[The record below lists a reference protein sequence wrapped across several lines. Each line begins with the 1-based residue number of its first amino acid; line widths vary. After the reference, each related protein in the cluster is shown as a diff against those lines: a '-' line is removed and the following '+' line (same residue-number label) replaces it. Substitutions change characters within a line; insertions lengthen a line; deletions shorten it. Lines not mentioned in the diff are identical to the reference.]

1 MSPVILPNSVEE
13 LEAIAQNVVFIL
25 QSGADQVVVVPEDKR
40 TIENTL
46 LVLQEA
52 QSEAA
57 CLQTL
62 CTFPAM
68 VHMDKDV
75 RVAATEAKKLLQK
88 AWSSLFSRRDVYVI
102 ISRLDSASLSTDAQT
117 RRLLEHTLR
126 LFRRH
131 GCGLSLQNQERL
143 MAIRSEIS
151 IKELDFQKNLNEDT
165 TEILLTGDELDGC
178 SEAWLSGLKTKKID
192 EVNYYRVTMKT
203 PDILNV
209 GKNASLPSTR
219 KRVSVTYRQVCT
231 TTNGPILEQL
241 INLRHEAATLLGF
254 KNHAAYQLDINM
266 AKTVVAVENF
276 LDGITTSIASK
287 LEDDRKELLD
297 LKKVECQR
305 RGWSFD
311 GELQS
316 SDVKYY
322 QELLFKE
329 KYSVDNNHI
338 QEFFPLDYV
347 RDQIL
352 GIYAHIFQLRFQQIP
367 GKYWADDVTLFAVY
381 DQKAQNAVGEDGTKN
396 QESFKIGYFFFDLF
410 PRPGKY
416 AHQCVVPLRPSYVVS
431 KTGEQVL
438 PIVVN
443 VGNLSRPTAERPA
456 LLKHNEIITFF
467 HEFGHVCHAM
477 SNKVRHSLFN
487 FSWSAVPYPTSL
499 PTDFLEVPSIMLE
512 NWLWEP
518 AVLRRLSRHYKT
530 GKQLPEDVIQSLIKT
545 RKVSAGLKFAQ
556 QLAVTAVDLK
566 LHTVEPEGREETIP
580 EIWREM
586 TERLVGVK
594 LEDGPGCNPAAQFYH
609 ISMGYDAQYYVY
621 AYCEM
626 HAHDLFTRFSND
638 SSGHPK
644 TLDNTLGREYWDK
657 VLAPGASVDAIDLLR
672 DFLGREPTPDA
683 FQRFLTLD

>member
-1 MSPVILPNSVEE
+1 
-13 LEAIAQNVVFIL
+13 
-25 QSGADQVVVVPEDKR
+25 
-40 TIENTL
+40 
-46 LVLQEA
+46 
-52 QSEAA
+52 
-57 CLQTL
+57 
-62 CTFPAM
+62 
-68 VHMDKDV
+68 
-75 RVAATEAKKLLQK
+75 
-88 AWSSLFSRRDVYVI
+88 
-102 ISRLDSASLSTDAQT
+102 
-117 RRLLEHTLR
+117 
-126 LFRRH
+126 
-131 GCGLSLQNQERL
+131 

-396 QESFKIGYFFFDLF
+396 QESFKIGYFFF
-410 PRPGKY
+410 GK
-416 AHQCVVPLRPSYVVS
+416 VKRLD
-431 KTGEQVL
+431 
-438 PIVVN
+438 PISV
-443 VGNLSRPTAERPA
+443 
-456 LLKHNEIITFF
+456 
-467 HEFGHVCHAM
+467 
-477 SNKVRHSLFN
+477 
-487 FSWSAVPYPTSL
+487 
-499 PTDFLEVPSIMLE
+499 
-512 NWLWEP
+512 
-518 AVLRRLSRHYKT
+518 HYKT